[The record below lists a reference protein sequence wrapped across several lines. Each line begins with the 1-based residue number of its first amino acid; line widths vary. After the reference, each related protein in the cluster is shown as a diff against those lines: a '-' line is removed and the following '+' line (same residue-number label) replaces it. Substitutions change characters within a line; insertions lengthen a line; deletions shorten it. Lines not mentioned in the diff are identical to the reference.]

1 MADVTVLGGT
11 FAGVA
16 AAVRLARVGHAVTLV
31 PGRENWADALRTEL
45 GPTLAFPAP
54 WRDLFK
60 KSGRPAAGALGL
72 HGLELVADP
81 IPPTDRGER
90 WYADRDALGRD
101 HADAW
106 RAFVDAADATWQALR
121 PLGVEA
127 EIAEAS
133 DAHLARAGL
142 HPRRSLADAARTLPH
157 PELRSRVEALATDR
171 GLEPRDAPA
180 WLTSRLAV
188 ERTFGR
194 WRLLDAAGAARP
206 ASELVDVLT
215 DRLRDRR
222 VTLTPEAATDPT
234 PARAVI
240 DTRDPGLTWHK
251 PAPLRRGDTFFAQLR
266 NRPPITDPGVPGRFA
281 ASASSAA
288 GSEPWAQLLSGA
300 LAAYA
305 AHAHLTGEDI
315 HPRNKALVR

>member
-16 AAVRLARVGHAVTLV
+16 AAVRLARAGHAVTLV
-31 PGRENWADALRTEL
+31 AEPGWADALRAEL
-45 GPTLAFPAP
+45 GPTLDFPAP

-72 HGLELVADP
+72 HGLELVADAGE
-81 IPPTDRGER
+81 PTDRGER
-90 WYADRDALGRD
+90 WYADRDALGER

-106 RAFVDAADATWQALR
+106 RSYVDAADATWQALR

-127 EIAEAS
+127 EAPAPTDEA
-133 DAHLARAGL
+133 LARAGL
-142 HPRRSLADAARTLPH
+142 HPRRSLADEARTLPH
-157 PELRSRVEALATDR
+157 PALRARVEALSTDR
-171 GLEPRDAPA
+171 GLDPRDAPA

-206 ASELVDVLT
+206 ASELVDVLV
-215 DRLRDRR
+215 DRLAERG
-222 VTLTPEAATDPT
+222 VLQAPT
-234 PARAVI
+234 APTEPSPTRAVL
-240 DTRDPGLTWHK
+240 DTRDPGLSWHR
-251 PAPLRRGDTFFAQLR
+251 PRPLRRGDTFFAQLR
-266 NRPPITDPGVPGRFA
+266 GRPPISDPRRPGAFA

-315 HPRNKALVR
+315 RPTNKALAR

>member
-16 AAVRLARVGHAVTLV
+16 AAVRLARVGHAVTLA
-31 PGRENWADALRTEL
+31 PGRDDWADALRAEL
-45 GPTLAFPAP
+45 GATLAFPAP

-72 HGLELVADP
+72 HGLELVADAS
-81 IPPTDRGER
+81 PPTDRGER
-90 WYADRDALGRD
+90 WYADRDALGTE

-127 EIAEAS
+127 EIADAS
-133 DAHLARAGL
+133 DATLTKAGL

-194 WRLLDAAGAARP
+194 WRLLDAAGTAQP
-206 ASELVDVLT
+206 ASKLVDVLVH
-215 DRLRDRR
+215 RLRDRG
-222 VTLTPEAATDPT
+222 VTLTPDAATEPT
-234 PARAVI
+234 PTRAVI
-240 DTRDPGLTWHK
+240 DSRDPGLAWHK

-266 NRPPITDPGVPGRFA
+266 GRPPITDPGVRGRFA

-315 HPRNKALVR
+315 RPSNRALAR